1 MKCMIVKLGADLKS
15 ADMYIDI
22 TSDRFDELNK
32 NHLFFLR
39 LYTNIHYDEQ
49 GREQDY
55 SKWQSIDRDLGIS

>member
-1 MKCMIVKLGADLKS
+1 
-15 ADMYIDI
+15 MYIDI

-55 SKWQSIDRDLGIS
+55 SKWQSIDRA